1 MHRFAPYKET
11 QFAIRVHLSKR
22 DVKTKQKEEFQL
34 GKSHTV
40 GSERG
45 WGLRLIVLR
54 MHGDKEVARQRFPT
68 CTSPLSS
75 VWHSCVLQRTLSRLI
90 SQPFTSIVIFVLTTM
105 GGNLFP
111 WLSPSLPRG
120 TPHIHVT
127 SFNYKTPHS
136 NSGVAKKKKK
146 ERNSAAELCLRAQI
160 YAMWWPGH
168 DRGLYRIKKHL
179 EMRLMN
185 AERIWF
191 SFMLRLVL
199 CKWGA
204 HRCGGEEG
212 RERKD
217 CMPATV
223 GVPPVSS
230 GTEDPFNLSTMPRK
244 KHASPRG
251 LCHPSAKKN
260 QNIPHSGF
268 AFETDDLTYT
278 TWFSNPF
285 FSLRLFL
292 NVNVT
297 QSGPLTPQHLPAD
310 QMQI

>member
-105 GGNLFP
+105 GGTCF
-111 WLSPSLPRG
+111 RG
-120 TPHIHVT
+120 FRLLCREGHLTFMWPLLTTKLHI
-127 SFNYKTPHS
+127 SIQAS
-136 NSGVAKKKKK
+136 QKKKKK

-204 HRCGGEEG
+204 HRCGGEGEKG
-212 RERKD
+212 RGRIA
-217 CMPATV
+217 CQQ
-223 GVPPVSS
+223 
-230 GTEDPFNLSTMPRK
+230 L
-244 KHASPRG
+244 
-251 LCHPSAKKN
+251 
-260 QNIPHSGF
+260 
-268 AFETDDLTYT
+268 
-278 TWFSNPF
+278 
-285 FSLRLFL
+285 
-292 NVNVT
+292 
-297 QSGPLTPQHLPAD
+297 
-310 QMQI
+310 

>member
-1 MHRFAPYKET
+1 MNASSLHKSYCAATDVEPETPRSHFHSSLKSNLSSEEREASVFFFLMHRFAPYKET

-22 DVKTKQKEEFQL
+22 DVKTKQIEEFQL

-45 WGLRLIVLR
+45 WGLWLIVLR
-54 MHGDKEVARQRFPT
+54 MHGDKEMARQRFPT

-146 ERNSAAELCLRAQI
+146 KEIAQQNCALERRYMQCDGQDMI
-160 YAMWWPGH
+160 
-168 DRGLYRIKKHL
+168 
-179 EMRLMN
+179 
-185 AERIWF
+185 
-191 SFMLRLVL
+191 
-199 CKWGA
+199 GA
-204 HRCGGEEG
+204 FIE
-212 RERKD
+212 
-217 CMPATV
+217 
-223 GVPPVSS
+223 
-230 GTEDPFNLSTMPRK
+230 
-244 KHASPRG
+244 
-251 LCHPSAKKN
+251 
-260 QNIPHSGF
+260 
-268 AFETDDLTYT
+268 
-278 TWFSNPF
+278 
-285 FSLRLFL
+285 
-292 NVNVT
+292 
-297 QSGPLTPQHLPAD
+297 
-310 QMQI
+310 